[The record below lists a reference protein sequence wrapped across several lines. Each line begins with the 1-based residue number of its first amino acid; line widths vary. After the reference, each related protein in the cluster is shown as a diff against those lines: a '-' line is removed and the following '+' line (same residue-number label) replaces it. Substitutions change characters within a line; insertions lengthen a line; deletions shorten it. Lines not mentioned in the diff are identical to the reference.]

1 MDLLTEMD
9 MKMSK
14 GNFPYFFE
22 NVLGYN
28 LADFH
33 QQWLDLVNSTQRTVI
48 ICSRDHGKSVFFHAW
63 AVYQLIFQEP
73 PYQMLYIS
81 SNQKQ
86 TMVHMKD
93 IDRMFTNIPA
103 LRKYKPKSGW
113 AVGSMRLTNGNEI
126 LERSVGSQIRGL
138 HPQEIIID
146 DPMKEFTIAAIQR
159 VTDWFWGDMIP
170 TLHHSAS
177 LRMVGT
183 PFTFSKK

>member
-22 NVLGYN
+22 NVLGYD

-33 QQWLDLVNSTQRTVI
+33 QEWLDLVNSTQRTVI

-81 SNQKQ
+81 SNQKADNGSHERYRPY
-86 TMVHMKD
+86 VH
-93 IDRMFTNIPA
+93 
-103 LRKYKPKSGW
+103 KYSSIEK
-113 AVGSMRLTNGNEI
+113 I
-126 LERSVGSQIRGL
+126 
-138 HPQEIIID
+138 
-146 DPMKEFTIAAIQR
+146 
-159 VTDWFWGDMIP
+159 
-170 TLHHSAS
+170 
-177 LRMVGT
+177 
-183 PFTFSKK
+183 